1 MEDRRRGNGVVDIGL
16 IERMPG
22 ENTPHETR
30 REAHESIDKEKR
42 NRQIIDCLSAYG
54 PMTAKEIAV
63 NLYDRGI
70 IPSSERN
77 MTAPRLS
84 EMSDRGIVEPIGKKK
99 CRFTGRTVAV
109 YDLRE

>member
-1 MEDRRRGNGVVDIGL
+1 MIL
-16 IERMPG
+16 ERLPG
-22 ENTPHETR
+22 ENTTMETR
-30 REAHESIDKEKR
+30 HEANETVDKEKR

-70 IPSSERN
+70 IPTSERN
-77 MTAPRLS
+77 ATAPRLS
-84 EMSDRGIVEPIGKKK
+84 EMSERGIVEPIGKKK

-109 YDLRE
+109 YSLI